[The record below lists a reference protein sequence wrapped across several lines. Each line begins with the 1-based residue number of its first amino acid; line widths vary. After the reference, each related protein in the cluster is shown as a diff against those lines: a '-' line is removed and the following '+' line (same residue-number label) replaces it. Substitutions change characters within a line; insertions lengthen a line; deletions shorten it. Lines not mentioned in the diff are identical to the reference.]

1 MRLLAVVALML
12 VLVGPAAALP
22 GTRSTPNPCAL
33 LTTPVASAYLGA
45 PAKGFATVSRSNARH
60 CLYIASTGRLDLE
73 IGSRSQWVSA
83 DPAMNPPGTVVKAE
97 PQLGENGELV
107 YNTRKAYRI
116 ALAAFEHGAYYYT
129 VDSQLLSAAKILA
142 LAEMVHKKVAG

>member
-1 MRLLAVVALML
+1 MGER
-12 VLVGPAAALP
+12 GPRHEPARDGGQGGAAA
-22 GTRSTPNPCAL
+22 
-33 LTTPVASAYLGA
+33 
-45 PAKGFATVSRSNARH
+45 
-60 CLYIASTGRLDLE
+60 
-73 IGSRSQWVSA
+73 
-83 DPAMNPPGTVVKAE
+83 
-97 PQLGENGELV
+97 GENGELV